1 MSAEDQAEPS
11 STLLPVISHLCASGG
26 QERRSAYFSTV
37 RCDIIGV
44 YEILYS
50 DNKSMKNVALIIYWY
65 SGIDYELVWDV
76 KT

>member
-11 STLLPVISHLCASGG
+11 TLLPVIIHLCASGG

-37 RCDIIGV
+37 RYALIGV

-50 DNKSMKNVALIIYWY
+50 DDKTIKNVALIIYRY
-65 SGIDYELVWDV
+65 SGINYELVKYV

>member
-11 STLLPVISHLCASGG
+11 TLPVISHLCASGG

-37 RCDIIGV
+37 RCALIGV

-50 DNKSMKNVALIIYWY
+50 DNKTIKNVALIIY
-65 SGIDYELVWDV
+65 
-76 KT
+76 T